1 MEMFFTH
8 IVVFCLLLGA
18 LARIHRW
25 TRTEGVRTQEGGVRK
40 LQTRWSGSNSGR
52 RGVGGGLQAFLGA
65 TMSAY
70 SGCCERDG
78 GIRRSKRCSRTELV
92 RVCGDVQLA
101 GWRVSGGRAPSGGER
116 QRSESSEGAT
126 ELGFPGPTLGQ
137 MQSEAARRAGEPSGH
152 GKEAASQGLGGHDLL
167 AQTDARRPAGQV
179 VGDHLHGQ
187 PGAVG
192 GEAARGEMVE
202 PHAVLEVSDGVLDL
216 GVAPMVGL
224 QLAVIISFSDM
235 TMVPNLHKID
245 PNDSRGGAS

>member
-1 MEMFFTH
+1 M
-8 IVVFCLLLGA
+8 CGNYK
-18 LARIHRW
+18 RD
-25 TRTEGVRTQEGGVRK
+25 GP
-40 LQTRWSGSNSGR
+40 GSNSGR

-78 GIRRSKRCSRTELV
+78 GTRRSKRCSRTELV

-167 AQTDARRPAGQV
+167 AQTDARRPACQQLCWLSRKTGNFGGTRTTPCRV
-179 VGDHLHGQ
+179 IFDH
-187 PGAVG
+187 
-192 GEAARGEMVE
+192 
-202 PHAVLEVSDGVLDL
+202 GV
-216 GVAPMVGL
+216 
-224 QLAVIISFSDM
+224 
-235 TMVPNLHKID
+235 
-245 PNDSRGGAS
+245 